1 MKQKKYNRGMALI
14 TILLMMVI
22 LVMLTV
28 ALITVNSNNLLYTL
42 NYNNRVSA
50 LMAAESGVA
59 YAIYELQHAS
69 SWRPAGVT
77 GDTCN
82 GKFTIYFKPGTTVT
96 DYYSINNLELD
107 GADPNGYR
115 GATVPPDSVDLIVT
129 GQAGSTVRRIR
140 VTLGRANINE
150 GGRCSGQTDIEA
162 ANFIIKRAPS
172 SKDTNEGGSFH
183 SNFKDPLNPGI
194 PSIKAGGTTFVK
206 AFGGVISGCSGIEI
220 DPAYYDVNSGTQLRD
235 HVEPKPIPDIDIK
248 KLVHDHAGINTTPGG
263 TYRVTQKQTGGIF
276 ELLDVNGNTV
286 TIPGTSI
293 DQATGELVFTQDVYF
308 SNDVRFEFPM
318 KDNHYG
324 TAGLRLEK
332 TASGYPT
339 LYINGSS
346 KNADSFMVFGRLQGN
361 GSIYNTGSTKFIMQ
375 TDLVASE
382 ETGTELLSE
391 GDINI
396 SLPAS
401 RLSNINL
408 NLTGAVLTHGNLN
421 ATVLDPNASDSYS
434 LASNP
439 STALPAGSQ
448 WPNDWVEQAYNN
460 VAPPAPSATPT
471 TITIPQTGLSMPGFG
486 SWPVMFVPDGDT
498 TIPSSGGGYDKSG
511 IPTKTSATLTVN
523 GDGTYTFS
531 GAKHIH
537 VYVDNKLCSW
547 DTMNDWFDVDPVNGT
562 TIGNGIQVNLH
573 ENHWSTGSWIIDN
586 GYFNSGS
593 ALNNYMYNTLVKYE
607 QSLGGNASA
616 TPVPVQQVS
625 GDIYSPDILITGA
638 LVVTDPNNLDGTGQV
653 NPDSGNIKVKLVSP
667 KDKGD
672 FTIIHSRNYEK
683 LLASSE
689 IKTKIVVNTW
699 EELH

>member
-1 MKQKKYNRGMALI
+1 MKHHEENRGMALI

-28 ALITVNSNNLLYTL
+28 TLITVNTNNLLYTL

-59 YAIYELQHAS
+59 YAIYELQKVSNWHPPIAD
-69 SWRPAGVT
+69 GN
-77 GDTCN
+77 TCN
-82 GKFTIYFKPGTTVT
+82 GKFTIYFKPGTTVN
-96 DYYSINNLELD
+96 DYYSINNLD
-107 GADPNGYR
+107 KGGSDPNGYR
-115 GATVPPDSVDLIVT
+115 GFTVPPNSVDLIVT
-129 GQAGSTVRRIR
+129 GQAGNSVRRIR
-140 VTLGRANINE
+140 VTLGRENISE
-150 GGRCSGQTDIEA
+150 GGRCSGIVDIDA
-162 ANFIIKRAPS
+162 ANFIIKRATTA
-172 SKDTNEGGSFH
+172 KDTNEGGSFH
-183 SNFKDPLNPGI
+183 SNFKNPIDPNA
-194 PSIKAGGTTFVK
+194 PSIKTVNATFTK
-206 AFGGVISGCSGIEI
+206 AFGGVISGCSGISI
-220 DPAYYDVNSGTQLRD
+220 APAYYDSGSGTQLREYVD
-235 HVEPKPIPDIDIK
+235 PKPIPDIDIK
-248 KLVHDHAGINTTPGG
+248 KLVTDKSGLNTTPGG
-263 TYRVTQKQTGGIF
+263 TYRITQKKTGGTF
-276 ELLDVNGNTV
+276 ELLDVNGNSV

-293 DQATGELVFTQDVYF
+293 DQATGELVFTQSIYF
-308 SNDVRFEFPM
+308 SNDVKFEFPM
-318 KDNHYG
+318 KDNHYA

-332 TASGYPT
+332 TGGVYPS

-346 KNADSFMVFGRLQGN
+346 KNADSFQVFGRLQGN
-361 GSIYNTGSTKFIMQ
+361 GSIYNTGKTKFIMQ

-421 ATVLDPNASDSYS
+421 AIVLDPNASDPYS

-439 STALPAGSQ
+439 SAAMSGDK
-448 WPNDWVEQAYNN
+448 WPNNWVEQAYNN
-460 VAPPAPSATPT
+460 VTPVPAATPN
-471 TITIPQTGLSMPGFG
+471 TITIPSTGLSITGSG

-511 IPTKTSATLTVN
+511 IPTKTSATLTIN
-523 GDGTYTFS
+523 GDGTYTFT

-537 VYVDNKLCSW
+537 VYVNNKLCSW
-547 DTMNDWFDVDPVNGT
+547 DTMNDWFDVDPVKGT
-562 TIGNGIQVNLH
+562 TIGPGIQVNLH

-586 GYFNSGS
+586 GYFTDGS
-593 ALNNYMYNTLVKYE
+593 ALNTYMYNTLVKYE
-607 QSLGGNASA
+607 QSLGGKPST
-616 TPVPVQQVS
+616 TPVPVQQIS

-638 LVVTDPNNLDGTGQV
+638 LVVTDPNNLDGTGPV
-653 NPDSGNIKVKLVSP
+653 NSDAGNIKVKLISP

-672 FTIIHSRNYEK
+672 FSIIHSRNYEK

-689 IKTKIVVNTW
+689 IRTKIVVNTW
-699 EELH
+699 EELR